1 MSGHC
6 SLPVLLLV
14 LLSAGAAH
22 AGMMGWL
29 FAGDPP
35 EPSSAGPLTA
45 SGEDGARQV
54 PFEVRSADEKFM
66 AAVKKT
72 SELELSELDVCQHKV
87 RPNGGAGFGVRLLMS
102 GCFWV
107 FR

>member
-1 MSGHC
+1 MSA
-6 SLPVLLLV
+6 SFSVPLLLC
-14 LLSAGAAH
+14 LLSSCLCPCG

-35 EPSSAGPLTA
+35 EPTPPLASSAG
-45 SGEDGARQV
+45 GEDGARPV
-54 PFEVRSADEKFM
+54 PFEVRSADEKFL

-87 RPNGGAGFGVRLLMS
+87 RRD
-102 GCFWV
+102 
-107 FR
+107 